1 MQVGDL
7 VRYEDPNVESMLGL
21 VTRVWSATSV
31 TEEIMCEVWWT
42 AYKNVGLHFSDELEV
57 VND

>member
-7 VRYEDPNVESMLGL
+7 VRYEDPCVESMLGL

-31 TEEIMCEVWWT
+31 TEEVMCEVWWT
-42 AYKNVGLHFSDELEV
+42 AYDNVGLHFSDELV
-57 VND
+57 LV